1 MKEALL
7 RKKATHLLQSQGW
20 VVWFP
25 KKVKFQETDIFG
37 IWDLFCIRG
46 SKIRLIQLTTL
57 SNLSARR
64 KKIQNFLISNGVNIP
79 SEIWAYDKKKRKFK
93 IEKVAAT

>member
-46 SKIRLIQLTTL
+46 SKIKLIQLTTL
-57 SNLSARR
+57 PNLSARR
-64 KKIQNFLISNGVNIP
+64 KKIQNFLISNEVNIP

-93 IEKVAAT
+93 MVKI